1 MPETSTTIAAVLVDA
16 DGLRRLPD
24 VQVPGKVW
32 FFDVD
37 AVLRTIRSELG
48 IDATVLTCLGNSS
61 GQIDYLLSSP
71 GASGGGRATPSPS
84 GDFTQTTADHDAT
97 IPSTPDDPLITA
109 ARAHLALPHDHP
121 LTPAWTQ
128 PGWYAD
134 ALAWIDEHID
144 RAGPPTQVRS
154 WALSNV
160 LRVPTTTGDVYFK
173 ALVHSSTVVPDRPNA
188 SPLLFAHE
196 PRLLGQLSTSRPG
209 QVVRPIAID
218 EDRVWLLLPDLGA
231 PLARQTDLDTW
242 INALESHARLQ
253 RSFTDSPDE
262 LFAMTCVDRR
272 LGTLPND
279 LDRLF
284 SPNPVTAQLTTEER
298 DQLPTLATDLRTS
311 IDELAS
317 IGIPETLLHGD
328 LHAGNIA
335 VRDGVPIAFD
345 WTDAAVSHPFLDL
358 VTFVGD
364 RSELARSPRVTDAY
378 LAVWQDFA
386 PLPALRRALDLA
398 DRLGAL
404 HQALTSFHLA
414 DNVSGPSRDAMYR
427 GGAQWIRKLLG
438 VPAL

>member
-1 MPETSTTIAAVLVDA
+1 MPEPSTTIAAVLLDSE
-16 DGLRRLPD
+16 GLHRLPD
-24 VQVPGKVW
+24 VQVPGNVW
-32 FFDVD
+32 FFDVE
-37 AVLRTIRSELG
+37 AVLQAIRSEFG
-48 IDATVLTCLGNSS
+48 VDATVLTCLGRSP
-61 GQIDYLLSSP
+61 GQIDYLLSSTSSHNL
-71 GASGGGRATPSPS
+71 A
-84 GDFTQTTADHDAT
+84 
-97 IPSTPDDPLITA
+97 TPDDPLVAA

-128 PGWYAD
+128 PGWYAE
-134 ALAWIDEHID
+134 ALAWIDEHVE
-144 RAGPPTQVRS
+144 RTGPPTQVRS
-154 WALSNV
+154 WGLSNV

-173 ALVHSSTVVPDRPNA
+173 ALVHSSTVVPDRPDA

-196 PRLLGQLSTSRPG
+196 PRLLDRLSTARPG
-209 QVVRPIAID
+209 EVVRPIAID

-231 PLARQTDLDTW
+231 PLDKQTELDLW
-242 INALESHARLQ
+242 VNALESHARLQ
-253 RSFTDSPDE
+253 HSLTDSSDE
-262 LFAMTCVDRR
+262 LLAMSCVDRR
-272 LGTLPND
+272 LGTLAGELN
-279 LDRLF
+279 RLF
-284 SPNPVTAQLTTEER
+284 GPNPVTAQLSTEER
-298 DQLPTLATDLRTS
+298 EQLPALTKDLRAS

-328 LHAGNIA
+328 LHAGNVA

-364 RSELARSPRVTDAY
+364 RSELSRSPRVTDAY

-404 HQALTSFHLA
+404 HQAITSFHLA

-438 VPAL
+438 VPAAT